1 MNLLI
6 RLMDFFSSNW
16 THIIL
21 NNGYMM
27 LLFSV
32 ILRLQKK
39 RLNTKERERLFP
51 LALLLKRRRV
61 LQARE
66 VRGVLIISSL
76 SSDTYCRWNWRALRW
91 HVCQSNKRFSSTCKH
106 SLSHSLQR
114 YVLIGHDQLEKY
126 ICDSIT
132 YLLNNMVPMRT
143 RRSTHTYGWR
153 ITSNQQTSTDV
164 IE

>member
-1 MNLLI
+1 
-6 RLMDFFSSNW
+6 
-16 THIIL
+16 
-21 NNGYMM
+21 MM

-76 SSDTYCRWNWRALRW
+76 SSDTYCR
-91 HVCQSNKRFSSTCKH
+91 
-106 SLSHSLQR
+106 
-114 YVLIGHDQLEKY
+114 
-126 ICDSIT
+126 
-132 YLLNNMVPMRT
+132 
-143 RRSTHTYGWR
+143 
-153 ITSNQQTSTDV
+153 
-164 IE
+164 